1 MNTQTHLLI
10 AAAIFAK
17 PDQPK
22 RNTALIIGALL
33 PDIAIFGL
41 FGWAMLAGIPQNEL
55 WGRIYFSEPMLTL
68 TAIGNSAPLY
78 GAIALLGWFWA
89 RARNSGSDGSTLPAL
104 TVLGLAA
111 LTHLAGDL
119 PVHVDDAHPHFW
131 PLTDWRLRSPVS
143 YWDNNH
149 HGRAFGVFEGALG
162 IALASILFVRFKA
175 LWLRGLLALCV
186 LAYLAVP
193 VFWWLQFA
201 G

>member
-1 MNTQTHLLI
+1 MNTQTHLLV

-41 FGWAMLAGIPQNEL
+41 FAWAMVAGIPQNEL
-55 WGRIYFSEPMLTL
+55 WGRIYFSQPMLTL
-68 TAIGNSAPLY
+68 TAIGNSSPLY

-89 RARNSGSDGSTLPAL
+89 KARGGDDIPALPAL
-104 TVLGLAA
+104 SVLGLAA

-131 PLTDWRLRSPVS
+131 PLTDWRFRSPVS

-149 HGRAFGVFEGALG
+149 HGRAFGVFEAALG
-162 IALASILFVRFKA
+162 IALASILFMRFKG
-175 LWLRGLLALCV
+175 LWVRGLLALSV
-186 LAYLAVP
+186 LAYLALP